1 MFPLYD
7 LSSCVLSWIEMSVQ
21 CNWAML
27 WRILGVSWEQ
37 AWRGNPTF
45 AKSTTSCYLTFL
57 HKTKHAILPESRTD
71 ALQSIL
77 QSRLINILII
87 TSFARDQCWSL
98 QLSLLMY
105 GPVCPGTCLMLSIN
119 SVRLNYNLYLSCH
132 YPILTLCVISS
143 WYSSLFYNSWY
154 FHFTFMLYQTSLLF
168 SPFIFW
174 APLSLLST
182 VSLLGGSKFISYCG
196 LIHLFYI
203 SVYLELLVKKT
214 CSLTKFYYNS
224 PL

>member
-1 MFPLYD
+1 MSAENKHDVETLPLQKARLAATLHIFTKQSMLFYLSPGLMHYNLSYNLD
-7 LSSCVLSWIEMSVQ
+7 WLTSSSSQVLPETSVGLSS
-21 CNWAML
+21 
-27 WRILGVSWEQ
+27 
-37 AWRGNPTF
+37 
-45 AKSTTSCYLTFL
+45 YLY
-57 HKTKHAILPESRTD
+57 A
-71 ALQSIL
+71 
-77 QSRLINILII
+77 
-87 TSFARDQCWSL
+87 
-98 QLSLLMY
+98 SLLMY